1 MNVKNHSYRT
11 RKSRI
16 IREVVFSELKVNCRS
31 VVGRCKDLRLQERRD
46 CVLFCDGLQWTP
58 TATDGVLITDM
69 FYLFIDFSFS
79 K

>member
-31 VVGRCKDLRLQERRD
+31 VVWEMQGFAVAGEERL
-46 CVLFCDGLQWTP
+46 CSLAVTASSGHLQQQM
-58 TATDGVLITDM
+58 G
-69 FYLFIDFSFS
+69 F
-79 K
+79 